1 MRYGGRVTD
10 TDQVLTIRPAMKDD
24 AAAIAAVYL
33 ASFAATY
40 DFPMAH
46 SAKEVRAWVRK
57 DMLPQLDVWVADQ
70 DDRVVGFIACSPTTV
85 EQLYIDPEHTG
96 GGIGSFLLRTAKD
109 HRLGGLDLWTF
120 QVNDGA
126 RRFYARHGF
135 TEVELTDGSGNEEG
149 QPDVRLV
156 WATA

>member
-1 MRYGGRVTD
+1 M
-10 TDQVLTIRPAMKDD
+10 
-24 AAAIAAVYL
+24 
-33 ASFAATY
+33 
-40 DFPMAH
+40 
-46 SAKEVRAWVRK
+46 RK

-96 GGIGSFLLRTAKD
+96 GGIGSFLLRTAED

-156 WATA
+156 WATP